1 MLTFTLAFIGLD
13 VLLLKYGLMSLLDSI
28 QASGVLATFTGLIDL
43 AMKLLF
49 GNCAN

>member
-1 MLTFTLAFIGLD
+1 MLTFSLTFIGMNI
-13 VLLLKYGLMSLLDSI
+13 LLLKYGLMSWLDSI
-28 QASGVLATFTGLIDL
+28 QASGILATFTGFIDL